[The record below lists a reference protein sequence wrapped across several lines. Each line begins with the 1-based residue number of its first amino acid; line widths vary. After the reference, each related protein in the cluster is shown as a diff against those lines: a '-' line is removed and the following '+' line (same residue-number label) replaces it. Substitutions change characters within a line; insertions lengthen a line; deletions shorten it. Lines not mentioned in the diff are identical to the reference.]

1 MLCKRKL
8 RSTNAN
14 VAWEAFKVLNA
25 RLVARSE
32 WRHAFDELSELEST
46 NSKKQAFTRAVVE
59 LLERGEMVEEEPG
72 IYELGIGF

>member
-1 MLCKRKL
+1 
-8 RSTNAN
+8 
-14 VAWEAFKVLNA
+14 
-25 RLVARSE
+25 
-32 WRHAFDELSELEST
+32 LEST